1 MTHIKMKYI
10 FALIIS
16 AMLPFVAMS
25 QSVIYD
31 KQDSIRI
38 KQILHG
44 ANNTIPSTTG
54 ERIIS
59 IANEFIGEEYVGRTL
74 EHGTKEPL
82 FISCTKLDCT
92 TFVELVLAI
101 AKTAND
107 GSLLFTDVCSN
118 LETIRYR
125 NGKNNGYSSR
135 LHYISWWITDSAKTG
150 IIEEITPQIS
160 KHRQQ
165 QELNFMSTHPDSYP
179 MLADNAE
186 LVTEIE
192 RLERPYRGIEVFY
205 IPKDELE
212 YEGHE
217 NIKPGDIIAITTSI
231 PGLDVTH
238 IGIAYYDNGKLCLIH
253 ASSGKGKVIKETT
266 PLREYLANNK
276 RHTGIRVFR
285 ACF

>member
-1 MTHIKMKYI
+1 MKNI
-10 FALIIS
+10 FTTIILTLLPIAAMPQKAIYTS
-16 AMLPFVAMS
+16 A
-25 QSVIYD
+25 
-31 KQDSIRI
+31 DSIRI
-38 KQILHG
+38 EQILHG
-44 ANNTIPSTTG
+44 ANNAMPSTTG

-59 IANEFIGEEYVGRTL
+59 IAHEFIGEKYVGGTL
-74 EHGTKEPL
+74 EHGSEEPL
-82 FISCTKLDCT
+82 FISSTELDCT

-125 NGKNNGYSSR
+125 NGKNNGYTSR

-150 IIEEITPQIS
+150 ITEDITPQIS

-165 QELNFMSTHPDSYP
+165 LELNFMSTHPDSYP

-192 RLERPYRGIEVFY
+192 RLERPYRGIEVSY

-212 YEGHE
+212 HEGHE

-238 IGIAYYDNGKLCLIH
+238 IGFAYYEAGKLCLIH
-253 ASSGKGKVIKETT
+253 ASSGKDKVVQDTI
-266 PLREYLANNK
+266 PLRDYLANNRK
-276 RHTGIRVFR
+276 HTGIRVFR
-285 ACF
+285 PVF